1 MPSDPATSSSR
12 TSSSKSSL
20 QLRHPKVS
28 HVEPGSREPYQE
40 KRARTRT
47 QAPLPHC
54 RGRWPKRSRASKHGR
69 HLSRGSQPQPTHT
82 FCLPKSP
89 ARSTAPFKTSFLR
102 VIRKWWIRQRMTLGY
117 PFRYERGVESNRDR
131 QRRPQLPTQLLA
143 MRKIQRPVAWTSKPG
158 RSVLLDAGKLLARGC
173 DRSSY

>member
-1 MPSDPATSSSR
+1 MAGTSKLHAT
-12 TSSSKSSL
+12 
-20 QLRHPKVS
+20 
-28 HVEPGSREPYQE
+28 Y
-40 KRARTRT
+40 
-47 QAPLPHC
+47 
-54 RGRWPKRSRASKHGR
+54 
-69 HLSRGSQPQPTHT
+69 LSRGSQPQPTHT